1 MDLTKNNIKKTLEK
15 INMSGHSENIVSSG
29 ILKNIQ
35 VFGDQVDIDI
45 VVTNPALQARKKLE
59 VDIMKI
65 IHDDIY
71 EKAKININTKVE
83 LPKENKNDEN
93 EIDSPDR
100 PKISSQAK
108 KINGVDSIIAISS
121 AKGGV
126 GKSTV
131 TINLAA
137 ALAKKGC
144 KVGILDADIYGPS
157 VPTMMDVEGYVPK
170 SIKIDNKSKIEP
182 VESYNVKIMS
192 IGFFTK
198 LDQAVVWGGPMA
210 SKALNQM
217 IFDTHWGE
225 LDFLFLDLPPGT
237 GDIHLSLVQSLPITG
252 SIIVSTPQNVAL
264 ADARRGIKM
273 FQQESISVPI
283 LGLVENMAYFKTDD
297 SEDKH
302 YIFGE
307 DGVKYL
313 SKDLNI
319 NFLGEIPL
327 IKSLRE
333 ASDFGRPGSLQE
345 STEVSEIFDNISKK
359 KINEPAKINIDE
371 DNLNQIDFVEK
382 FESQRE
388 IKKNGVKH
396 SKVYLFAIKKK

>member
-15 INMSGHSENIVSSG
+15 INMTGHSKDIVSSG

-35 VFGDQVDIDI
+35 VFGDQVDIDL

-71 EKAKININTKVE
+71 EKAKINVNTKVE
-83 LPKENKNDEN
+83 SPKANENVEN

-100 PKISSQAK
+100 PKISTQAK
-108 KINGVDSIIAISS
+108 KIKGVDSIIAISS

-137 ALAKKGC
+137 TLAKKGC

-170 SIKIDNKSKIEP
+170 SIKINDKSKIEP
-182 VESYNVKIMS
+182 VESHDVKIMS

-198 LDQAVVWGGPMA
+198 LDQAVVWRGPMA

-252 SIIVSTPQNVAL
+252 SVIVSTPQNVAL

-283 LGLVENMAYFKTDD
+283 LGLIENMAYFKAED
-297 SEDKH
+297 SPTKH

-307 DGVKYL
+307 AGVKYL

-319 NFLGEIPL
+319 NFLGEIP
-327 IKSLRE
+327 IFQALRE

-345 STEVSEIFDNISKK
+345 STDVSNIFEEISKNMVEQLLIRNK
-359 KINEPAKINIDE
+359 ELPPTKIVEIT
-371 DNLNQIDFVEK
+371 NLVGC
-382 FESQRE
+382 S
-388 IKKNGVKH
+388 
-396 SKVYLFAIKKK
+396 AIKK

>member
-1 MDLTKNNIKKTLEK
+1 MDLTKKNITKTLEK
-15 INMSGHSENIVSSG
+15 INISGSSENIVSSG

-35 VFGDQVDIDI
+35 VFGDQVDIDLI
-45 VVTNPALQARKKLE
+45 INNPALQARKKLE

-83 LPKENKNDEN
+83 KLTSSSKEEDV
-93 EIDSPDR
+93 IDSPDS

-108 KINGVDSIIAISS
+108 KIEGIDSIIAVSS

-126 GKSTV
+126 GKSTL
-131 TINLAA
+131 TINLATT
-137 ALAKKGC
+137 LAKKGC

-157 VPTMMDVEGYVPK
+157 VPTMMDVEGYIPK
-170 SIKIDNKSKIEP
+170 SIKVNQQSKIDP
-182 VESYNVKIMS
+182 VESYGVKIMS

-198 LDQAVVWGGPMA
+198 LDQAVVWRGPMA

-217 IFDTHWGE
+217 IFDTNWGE

-237 GDIHLSLVQSLPITG
+237 GDIHLSIVQSLPITG
-252 SIIVSTPQNVAL
+252 SIIISTPQNVAL

-273 FQQESISVPI
+273 FQRDNISVPI
-283 LGLVENMAYFKTDD
+283 LGLIENMAYFKTND
-297 SEDKH
+297 SDQKH

-307 DGVKYL
+307 AGVKYL

-327 IKSLRE
+327 FKSLRE
-333 ASDFGRPGSLQE
+333 ASDFGRPASLQE
-345 STEVSEIFDNISKK
+345 STEISKIFDDISKNVVEQLL
-359 KINEPAKINIDE
+359 IRNNELPPTKVVEIT
-371 DNLNQIDFVEK
+371 NLVGC
-382 FESQRE
+382 S
-388 IKKNGVKH
+388 
-396 SKVYLFAIKKK
+396 AIKK

>member
-15 INMSGHSENIVSSG
+15 INMSGHSENIVSTG

-83 LPKENKNDEN
+83 LPKDNKNDEN

-170 SIKIDNKSKIEP
+170 SIKIDDKSKIEP

-198 LDQAVVWGGPMA
+198 LDQAVVWRGPMA

-273 FQQESISVPI
+273 FQQDSISVPI
-283 LGLVENMAYFKTDD
+283 LGLIENMAYFKTDESD
-297 SEDKH
+297 TRH

-307 DGVKYL
+307 SGVKYL

-319 NFLGEIPL
+319 NFLGEIP
-327 IKSLRE
+327 IFQSLRE

-345 STEVSEIFDNISKK
+345 STDVSKIFEEISKNMVEQLLIRNK
-359 KINEPAKINIDE
+359 ELPPTKIVEIT
-371 DNLNQIDFVEK
+371 NLVGC
-382 FESQRE
+382 S
-388 IKKNGVKH
+388 
-396 SKVYLFAIKKK
+396 AIKK

>member
-15 INMSGHSENIVSSG
+15 INMSGNSENIVSTG

-83 LPKENKNDEN
+83 LPKENENDEN

-170 SIKIDNKSKIEP
+170 SIKIDDKSKIEP

-198 LDQAVVWGGPMA
+198 LDQAVVWRGPMA

-273 FQQESISVPI
+273 FQQDSISVPI
-283 LGLVENMAYFKTDD
+283 LGLIENMAYFKTDESD
-297 SEDKH
+297 TRH

-307 DGVKYL
+307 SGVKYL

-319 NFLGEIPL
+319 NFLGEIP
-327 IKSLRE
+327 IFQSLRE

-345 STEVSEIFDNISKK
+345 STDVSNIFEEISKNMVEQLLIRNK
-359 KINEPAKINIDE
+359 ELPPTKIVEIT
-371 DNLNQIDFVEK
+371 NLVGC
-382 FESQRE
+382 S
-388 IKKNGVKH
+388 
-396 SKVYLFAIKKK
+396 AIKK

>member
-15 INMSGHSENIVSSG
+15 INMSGHSENIVSTG

-83 LPKENKNDEN
+83 LPKENQNDEN
-93 EIDSPDR
+93 EIASPDR

-170 SIKIDNKSKIEP
+170 SIKIDDKSKIEP

-198 LDQAVVWGGPMA
+198 LDQAVVWRGPMA

-273 FQQESISVPI
+273 FRQDSISVPI
-283 LGLVENMAYFKTDD
+283 LGLIENMAYFKTDESD
-297 SEDKH
+297 TRH

-307 DGVKYL
+307 SGVKYL

-319 NFLGEIPL
+319 NFLGEIP
-327 IKSLRE
+327 IFQSLRE

-345 STEVSEIFDNISKK
+345 STDVSNIFEEISKNMVEQLLIRNK
-359 KINEPAKINIDE
+359 ELPPTKIVEIT
-371 DNLNQIDFVEK
+371 NLVGC
-382 FESQRE
+382 S
-388 IKKNGVKH
+388 
-396 SKVYLFAIKKK
+396 AIKK

>member
-15 INMSGHSENIVSSG
+15 INMSGHSENIVSTG

-83 LPKENKNDEN
+83 LPKENDEN

-170 SIKIDNKSKIEP
+170 SIKIDDKSKIEP

-198 LDQAVVWGGPMA
+198 LDQAVVWRGPMA

-273 FQQESISVPI
+273 FRQDSISVPI
-283 LGLVENMAYFKTDD
+283 LGLIENMAYFKTDESD
-297 SEDKH
+297 TRH

-307 DGVKYL
+307 SGVKYL

-319 NFLGEIPL
+319 NFLGEIP
-327 IKSLRE
+327 IFQSLRE
-333 ASDFGRPGSLQE
+333 ASDFGRPASLQE
-345 STEVSEIFDNISKK
+345 STDVSNIFEEISKNMVEQLLIRNK
-359 KINEPAKINIDE
+359 ELPPTKIVEIT
-371 DNLNQIDFVEK
+371 NLVGC
-382 FESQRE
+382 S
-388 IKKNGVKH
+388 
-396 SKVYLFAIKKK
+396 AIKK

>member
-1 MDLTKNNIKKTLEK
+1 MDLTKKNIKKTLEK
-15 INMSGHSENIVSSG
+15 INMTGHSKDIVSSG

-35 VFGDQVDIDI
+35 VFGDQVDIDL

-71 EKAKININTKVE
+71 EKAKINVNTKVE
-83 LPKENKNDEN
+83 SPKANKKVEN

-100 PKISSQAK
+100 PKISTQAK
-108 KINGVDSIIAISS
+108 KIKGVDSIIAISS

-137 ALAKKGC
+137 SLAKKGC

-170 SIKIDNKSKIEP
+170 SIKINDKSKIEP
-182 VESYNVKIMS
+182 VESYDVKIMS

-198 LDQAVVWGGPMA
+198 LDQAVVWRGPMA

-283 LGLVENMAYFKTDD
+283 LGLIENMAYFKAED
-297 SEDKH
+297 SETKH
-302 YIFGE
+302 YLFGE
-307 DGVKYL
+307 AGVKYL

-319 NFLGEIPL
+319 NFLGEIP
-327 IKSLRE
+327 IFQALRE

-345 STEVSEIFDNISKK
+345 STDVSNIFEEISKNMVEQLLIRNK
-359 KINEPAKINIDE
+359 ELPPTKIVEIT
-371 DNLNQIDFVEK
+371 NLVGC
-382 FESQRE
+382 S
-388 IKKNGVKH
+388 
-396 SKVYLFAIKKK
+396 AIKK

>member
-15 INMSGHSENIVSSG
+15 INMSGHSENIVSTG

-83 LPKENKNDEN
+83 LPKENENDEN
-93 EIDSPDR
+93 EIDSPNR

-170 SIKIDNKSKIEP
+170 SIKIDDKSKIEP

-198 LDQAVVWGGPMA
+198 LDQAVVWRGPMA

-273 FQQESISVPI
+273 FQQDSISVPI
-283 LGLVENMAYFKTDD
+283 LGLIENMAYFKTDESD
-297 SEDKH
+297 TRH

-307 DGVKYL
+307 SGVKYL

-319 NFLGEIPL
+319 NFLGEIP
-327 IKSLRE
+327 IFQSLRE

-345 STEVSEIFDNISKK
+345 STDVSNIFEEISKNMVEQLLIRNK
-359 KINEPAKINIDE
+359 ELPPTKIVEIT
-371 DNLNQIDFVEK
+371 NLVGC
-382 FESQRE
+382 S
-388 IKKNGVKH
+388 
-396 SKVYLFAIKKK
+396 AIKK

>member
-15 INMSGHSENIVSSG
+15 INMSGHSENIVSTG

-83 LPKENKNDEN
+83 LPKENENDEN

-108 KINGVDSIIAISS
+108 NINGVDSIIAISS

-170 SIKIDNKSKIEP
+170 SIKIDDKSKIEP

-198 LDQAVVWGGPMA
+198 LDQAVVWRGPMA

-273 FQQESISVPI
+273 FQQDSISVPI
-283 LGLVENMAYFKTDD
+283 LGLIENMAYFKTDESD
-297 SEDKH
+297 TRH

-307 DGVKYL
+307 SGVKYL

-319 NFLGEIPL
+319 NFLGEIP
-327 IKSLRE
+327 IFQSLRE

-345 STEVSEIFDNISKK
+345 STDVSNIFEEISKNMVEQLLIRNK
-359 KINEPAKINIDE
+359 ELPPTKIVEIT
-371 DNLNQIDFVEK
+371 NLVGC
-382 FESQRE
+382 S
-388 IKKNGVKH
+388 
-396 SKVYLFAIKKK
+396 AIKK

>member
-15 INMSGHSENIVSSG
+15 INMSGHSENIVSTG

-83 LPKENKNDEN
+83 LPKENENDEN

-170 SIKIDNKSKIEP
+170 SIKIDDKSKIEP

-198 LDQAVVWGGPMA
+198 LDQAVVWRGPMA

-273 FQQESISVPI
+273 FQQDSISVPI
-283 LGLVENMAYFKTDD
+283 LGLIENMAYFKTDESD
-297 SEDKH
+297 TRH

-307 DGVKYL
+307 SGVKYL

-319 NFLGEIPL
+319 NFLGEIP
-327 IKSLRE
+327 IFQSLRE

-345 STEVSEIFDNISKK
+345 SSDVSNIFEEISKNMVEQLLIRNK
-359 KINEPAKINIDE
+359 ELPPTKIVEIT
-371 DNLNQIDFVEK
+371 NLVGC
-382 FESQRE
+382 S
-388 IKKNGVKH
+388 
-396 SKVYLFAIKKK
+396 AIKK

>member
-15 INMSGHSENIVSSG
+15 INMSGHSENIVSTG

-83 LPKENKNDEN
+83 LPKENENDEN

-170 SIKIDNKSKIEP
+170 SIKINDKSKIEP

-198 LDQAVVWGGPMA
+198 LDQAVVWRGPMA

-273 FQQESISVPI
+273 FQQDSISVPI
-283 LGLVENMAYFKTDD
+283 LGLIENMAYFKTDESD
-297 SEDKH
+297 TRH

-307 DGVKYL
+307 SGVKYL

-319 NFLGEIPL
+319 NFLGEIP
-327 IKSLRE
+327 IFQSLRE

-345 STEVSEIFDNISKK
+345 STDVSNIFEEISKNMVEQLLIRNK
-359 KINEPAKINIDE
+359 ELPPTKIVEIT
-371 DNLNQIDFVEK
+371 NLVGC
-382 FESQRE
+382 S
-388 IKKNGVKH
+388 
-396 SKVYLFAIKKK
+396 AIKK

>member
-15 INMSGHSENIVSSG
+15 INMSGHSENIVSTG

-83 LPKENKNDEN
+83 LPKDNENDEN

-170 SIKIDNKSKIEP
+170 SIKIDDKSKIEP

-198 LDQAVVWGGPMA
+198 LDQAVVWRGPMA

-273 FQQESISVPI
+273 FQQDSISVPI
-283 LGLVENMAYFKTDD
+283 LGLIENMAYFKTDESD
-297 SEDKH
+297 TRH

-307 DGVKYL
+307 SGVKYL

-319 NFLGEIPL
+319 NFLGEIP
-327 IKSLRE
+327 IFQSLRE

-345 STEVSEIFDNISKK
+345 STDVSNIFEEISKNMVEQLLVRNK
-359 KINEPAKINIDE
+359 ELPPTKIVEIT
-371 DNLNQIDFVEK
+371 NLVGC
-382 FESQRE
+382 S
-388 IKKNGVKH
+388 
-396 SKVYLFAIKKK
+396 AIKK

>member
-15 INMSGHSENIVSSG
+15 INMSGHSENIVSTG

-83 LPKENKNDEN
+83 LPKENENDEN

-170 SIKIDNKSKIEP
+170 SIKIDDKSKIEP

-198 LDQAVVWGGPMA
+198 LDQAVVWRGPMA

-273 FQQESISVPI
+273 FQQDSISVPI
-283 LGLVENMAYFKTDD
+283 LGLIENMAYFKTDESD
-297 SEDKH
+297 TRH

-307 DGVKYL
+307 SGVKYL

-319 NFLGEIPL
+319 NFLGEIP
-327 IKSLRE
+327 IFQSLRE

-345 STEVSEIFDNISKK
+345 STDVSKIFEEISKNMVEQLLIRNK
-359 KINEPAKINIDE
+359 ELPPTKIVEIT
-371 DNLNQIDFVEK
+371 NLVGC
-382 FESQRE
+382 S
-388 IKKNGVKH
+388 
-396 SKVYLFAIKKK
+396 AIKK

>member
-15 INMSGHSENIVSSG
+15 ISMTGHSKNIVSSG

-35 VFGDQVDIDI
+35 VFGDQVDIDL

-71 EKAKININTKVE
+71 EKA
-83 LPKENKNDEN
+83 
-93 EIDSPDR
+93 
-100 PKISSQAK
+100 

-170 SIKIDNKSKIEP
+170 SIKINDKSKIEP
-182 VESYNVKIMS
+182 VESYDVKIMS

-198 LDQAVVWGGPMA
+198 LDQAVVWRGPMA

-283 LGLVENMAYFKTDD
+283 LGLIENMAYFRAED
-297 SEDKH
+297 SATKH

-307 DGVKYL
+307 AGVKYL

-319 NFLGEIPL
+319 NFLGEIP
-327 IKSLRE
+327 IFQALRE

-345 STEVSEIFDNISKK
+345 STDVSNIFEEISKNMVEQLLIRNK
-359 KINEPAKINIDE
+359 ELPPTKIVEIT
-371 DNLNQIDFVEK
+371 NLVGC
-382 FESQRE
+382 S
-388 IKKNGVKH
+388 
-396 SKVYLFAIKKK
+396 AIKK

>member
-15 INMSGHSENIVSSG
+15 INMSGHSENIVSTG

-83 LPKENKNDEN
+83 LPIENENDEN

-170 SIKIDNKSKIEP
+170 SIKIDDKSKIEP

-198 LDQAVVWGGPMA
+198 LDQAVVWRGPMA

-273 FQQESISVPI
+273 FQQDSISVPI
-283 LGLVENMAYFKTDD
+283 LGLIENMAYFKTDESD
-297 SEDKH
+297 TRH

-307 DGVKYL
+307 SGVKYL

-319 NFLGEIPL
+319 NFLGEIP
-327 IKSLRE
+327 IFQSLRE

-345 STEVSEIFDNISKK
+345 STDVSNIFEEISKNMVEQLLIRNK
-359 KINEPAKINIDE
+359 ELPPTKIVEIT
-371 DNLNQIDFVEK
+371 NLVGC
-382 FESQRE
+382 S
-388 IKKNGVKH
+388 
-396 SKVYLFAIKKK
+396 AIKK

>member
-1 MDLTKNNIKKTLEK
+1 MDLTKKNIKTTLEK
-15 INMSGHSENIVSSG
+15 INMSGYSENIVSAG

-45 VVTNPALQARKKLE
+45 VVSNPALQARKKLE
-59 VDIMKI
+59 VEIMKI

-83 LPKENKNDEN
+83 SPKVNKNEEN
-93 EIDSPDR
+93 EIDSPER

-108 KINGVDSIIAISS
+108 KIKGVDSIIAISS

-157 VPTMMDVEGYVPK
+157 VPTMMDVEGYIPK
-170 SIKIDNKSKIEP
+170 SIKINDKSKIEP
-182 VESYNVKIMS
+182 VENYNVKVMS

-198 LDQAVVWGGPMA
+198 LDQAVVWRGPMA

-273 FQQESISVPI
+273 FQQDSISVPI
-283 LGLVENMAYFKTDD
+283 LGLIENMAYFKTDD
-297 SEDKH
+297 SDIKH

-307 DGVKYL
+307 SGVKYL

-319 NFLGEIPL
+319 NFLGEIP
-327 IKSLRE
+327 IYKSLRE
-333 ASDFGRPGSLQE
+333 ASDFGRPVSLQE
-345 STEVSEIFDNISKK
+345 SSDVSNIFEEISKNMVEQLLIRNK
-359 KINEPAKINIDE
+359 ELPPTKIVEIT
-371 DNLNQIDFVEK
+371 NLVGC
-382 FESQRE
+382 S
-388 IKKNGVKH
+388 
-396 SKVYLFAIKKK
+396 AIKK

>member
-1 MDLTKNNIKKTLEK
+1 MKLTNNNITKVLQK
-15 INMSGHSENIVSSG
+15 IKMTGSNQDVVSSG

-35 VFGDQVDIDI
+35 VFGDQVDIDLVI
-45 VVTNPALQARKKLE
+45 NNPALQARKRLE

-65 IHDDIY
+65 IHDEIY
-71 EKAKININTKVE
+71 EKAKIKVNTKVE
-83 LPKENKNDEN
+83 KLEKPHKEDKEV
-93 EIDSPDR
+93 DSPDL
-100 PKISSQAK
+100 PKITTNSK
-108 KINGVDSIIAISS
+108 KITGVDSIIAVSS

-137 ALAKKGC
+137 YLAKKGC

-170 SIKIDNKSKIEP
+170 STKVNGQSKIDPI
-182 VESYNVKIMS
+182 ESYGVKIMS

-198 LDQAVVWGGPMA
+198 LDQAVIWRGPMA

-217 IFDTHWGE
+217 IFDTNWGS

-283 LGLVENMAYFKTDD
+283 LGLIENMAYFSTED
-297 SEDKH
+297 SEEKH

-307 DGVKYL
+307 AGVKYL
-313 SKDLNI
+313 SEDLNI

-327 IKSLRE
+327 FKDLRE

-345 STEVSEIFDNISKK
+345 STEVSEIFDNISKNVVEQLLK
-359 KINEPAKINIDE
+359 RNKELPPTKIVEIT
-371 DNLNQIDFVEK
+371 NLVGC
-382 FESQRE
+382 S
-388 IKKNGVKH
+388 
-396 SKVYLFAIKKK
+396 AIKK

>member
-1 MDLTKNNIKKTLEK
+1 MKLTNNNITKVLQK
-15 INMSGHSENIVSSG
+15 IKMTGSNQDVVSSG

-35 VFGDQVDIDI
+35 VFGDQVDIDLVI
-45 VVTNPALQARKKLE
+45 DNPTLQARKRLE

-65 IHDDIY
+65 IHDEIY
-71 EKAKININTKVE
+71 EKAKIKVNTKVE
-83 LPKENKNDEN
+83 KLEKPIKEDKEV
-93 EIDSPDR
+93 DSPDL
-100 PKISSQAK
+100 PKITTNSK
-108 KINGVDSIIAISS
+108 KITGVDSIIAVSS

-137 ALAKKGC
+137 YLAKKGC

-170 SIKIDNKSKIEP
+170 STKVNGQSKIDPI
-182 VESYNVKIMS
+182 ESYGVKIMS

-198 LDQAVVWGGPMA
+198 LDQAVIWRGPMA

-217 IFDTHWGE
+217 IFDTNWGS

-283 LGLVENMAYFKTDD
+283 LGLIENMAYFSTED
-297 SEDKH
+297 SEEKH

-307 DGVKYL
+307 AGVKYL
-313 SKDLNI
+313 SEDLNI

-327 IKSLRE
+327 FKDLRE
-333 ASDFGRPGSLQE
+333 SSDYGRPGSLQE
-345 STEVSEIFDNISKK
+345 STEVSEVFENISKNVVEQLLK
-359 KINEPAKINIDE
+359 RNKELPPTKIVEIT
-371 DNLNQIDFVEK
+371 NLVGC
-382 FESQRE
+382 S
-388 IKKNGVKH
+388 
-396 SKVYLFAIKKK
+396 AIKK

>member
-1 MDLTKNNIKKTLEK
+1 MELTKINIKKTLENVN
-15 INMSGHSENIVSSG
+15 ISGSSENIVATG

-35 VFGDQVDIDI
+35 VFGDQVDIDLI
-45 VVTNPALQARKKLE
+45 LSNPTLQARKKLE

-65 IHDDIY
+65 IHTDIY
-71 EKAKININTKVE
+71 EKAKININVKIEKV
-83 LPKENKNDEN
+83 DA
-93 EIDSPDR
+93 
-100 PKISSQAK
+100 KISSQSK
-108 KINGVDSIIAISS
+108 KISGVDSIIAVSS

-126 GKSTV
+126 GKSTL

-137 ALAKKGC
+137 TLAKKGC

-170 SIKIDNKSKIEP
+170 SIKVNGESKIEP
-182 VESYNVKIMS
+182 IESYGVKIMS

-198 LDQAVVWGGPMA
+198 LDQAVVWRGPMA

-217 IFDTHWGE
+217 IFDTNWGE

-252 SIIVSTPQNVAL
+252 SIIISTPQNVAL

-273 FQQESISVPI
+273 FQLDNISVPI
-283 LGLVENMAYFKTDD
+283 LGLVENMAYFKADD
-297 SEDKH
+297 TEEKH

-307 DGVKYL
+307 AGVKYL

-327 IKSLRE
+327 FKSLRE

-345 STEVSEIFDNISKK
+345 SSEISEIFDNISKNVVEQLLIRNK
-359 KINEPAKINIDE
+359 ELPTTKIVEIT
-371 DNLNQIDFVEK
+371 NLVGC
-382 FESQRE
+382 S
-388 IKKNGVKH
+388 
-396 SKVYLFAIKKK
+396 AIKK

>member
-15 INMSGHSENIVSSG
+15 INMSGHSENIVSTG

-83 LPKENKNDEN
+83 LPKENENDEN

-170 SIKIDNKSKIEP
+170 SIKIDDKSKIEP

-198 LDQAVVWGGPMA
+198 LDQAVVWRGPMA

-273 FQQESISVPI
+273 FQQDSISVPI
-283 LGLVENMAYFKTDD
+283 LGLIENMAYFKTDESD
-297 SEDKH
+297 TRH

-307 DGVKYL
+307 SGVKYL

-319 NFLGEIPL
+319 NFLGEIP
-327 IKSLRE
+327 IFQSLRE

-345 STEVSEIFDNISKK
+345 STDVSNIFEEISKNMVEQLIIRNK
-359 KINEPAKINIDE
+359 ELPPTKIVEIT
-371 DNLNQIDFVEK
+371 NLVGC
-382 FESQRE
+382 S
-388 IKKNGVKH
+388 
-396 SKVYLFAIKKK
+396 AIKK

>member
-15 INMSGHSENIVSSG
+15 INMSGHSENIVSTG

-83 LPKENKNDEN
+83 LPKENENDEN

-170 SIKIDNKSKIEP
+170 SIKIDDKSKIEP
-182 VESYNVKIMS
+182 VESYNDKIMS

-198 LDQAVVWGGPMA
+198 LDQAVVWRGPMA

-273 FQQESISVPI
+273 FQQDSISVPI
-283 LGLVENMAYFKTDD
+283 LGLIENMAYFKTDESD
-297 SEDKH
+297 TRH

-307 DGVKYL
+307 SGVRYL

-319 NFLGEIPL
+319 NFLGEIP
-327 IKSLRE
+327 IFQSLRE

-345 STEVSEIFDNISKK
+345 STDVSNIFEEISKNMVEQLLIRNK
-359 KINEPAKINIDE
+359 ELPPTKIVEIT
-371 DNLNQIDFVEK
+371 NLVGC
-382 FESQRE
+382 S
-388 IKKNGVKH
+388 
-396 SKVYLFAIKKK
+396 AIKK

>member
-15 INMSGHSENIVSSG
+15 INMSGHSENIVSTG

-83 LPKENKNDEN
+83 LPIENENDEN

-170 SIKIDNKSKIEP
+170 SIKIDDKSKIEP

-198 LDQAVVWGGPMA
+198 LDQAVVWRGPMA

-273 FQQESISVPI
+273 FQQDSISVPI
-283 LGLVENMAYFKTDD
+283 LGLIENMAYFKTDESD
-297 SEDKH
+297 IKH

-307 DGVKYL
+307 SGVKYL

-319 NFLGEIPL
+319 NFLGEIP
-327 IKSLRE
+327 IFQSLRE

-345 STEVSEIFDNISKK
+345 STDVSNIFEEISKNMVEQLLIRNK
-359 KINEPAKINIDE
+359 ELPPTKIVEIT
-371 DNLNQIDFVEK
+371 NLVGC
-382 FESQRE
+382 S
-388 IKKNGVKH
+388 
-396 SKVYLFAIKKK
+396 AIKK

>member
-1 MDLTKNNIKKTLEK
+1 MDLTKQNITKTLEK
-15 INMSGHSENIVSSG
+15 VNMSGSSDNIVSSG
-29 ILKNIQ
+29 ILKNVQ

-45 VVTNPALQARKKLE
+45 VVSNPALQARKKLE

-83 LPKENKNDEN
+83 SPKVDKEEGN
-93 EIDSPDR
+93 EIDSPER

-108 KINGVDSIIAISS
+108 KIKGVDSIIAISS

-157 VPTMMDVEGYVPK
+157 VPTMMDVEGYIPK
-170 SIKIDNKSKIEP
+170 SIKINDQSKIEP

-198 LDQAVVWGGPMA
+198 LDQAVVWRGPMA

-217 IFDTHWGE
+217 IFDTNWGE

-283 LGLVENMAYFKTDD
+283 LGLIENMAYFQTED
-297 SEDKH
+297 SETKH

-307 DGVKYL
+307 AGVKYL

-319 NFLGEIPL
+319 NFLGEIP
-327 IKSLRE
+327 IFKSLRE

-345 STEVSEIFDNISKK
+345 SSDVSNIFDDISKNVVEQLLIRNK
-359 KINEPAKINIDE
+359 ELPPTKIVEIT
-371 DNLNQIDFVEK
+371 NLVGC
-382 FESQRE
+382 S
-388 IKKNGVKH
+388 
-396 SKVYLFAIKKK
+396 AIKKQ

>member
-15 INMSGHSENIVSSG
+15 INMSGHSENIVSTG

-83 LPKENKNDEN
+83 LPKENENDEN

-170 SIKIDNKSKIEP
+170 SIKIDDKSKIEP

-198 LDQAVVWGGPMA
+198 LDQAVVWRGPMA

-225 LDFLFLDLPPGT
+225 LDFLFLDLPAGT

-273 FQQESISVPI
+273 FQQDSISVPI
-283 LGLVENMAYFKTDD
+283 LGLIENMAYFKTDESD
-297 SEDKH
+297 TRH

-307 DGVKYL
+307 SGVKYL

-319 NFLGEIPL
+319 YFLGEIP
-327 IKSLRE
+327 IFQSLRE
-333 ASDFGRPGSLQE
+333 ASDIGRPGSLQE
-345 STEVSEIFDNISKK
+345 STDVSNIFEEISKNMVEQLLIRNK
-359 KINEPAKINIDE
+359 ELPPTKIVEIT
-371 DNLNQIDFVEK
+371 NLVGC
-382 FESQRE
+382 S
-388 IKKNGVKH
+388 
-396 SKVYLFAIKKK
+396 AIKK

>member
-1 MDLTKNNIKKTLEK
+1 MELTKSNIKKTLENVN
-15 INMSGHSENIVSSG
+15 ISGSSENIVSSG

-35 VFGDQVDIDI
+35 VFGDQVDIDLI
-45 VVTNPALQARKKLE
+45 LSNPTLQARKKLE

-65 IHDDIY
+65 IHADIY
-71 EKAKININTKVE
+71 EKAKININVKIEKV
-83 LPKENKNDEN
+83 
-93 EIDSPDR
+93 DS
-100 PKISSQAK
+100 KISSQSK
-108 KINGVDSIIAISS
+108 KISGVDSIIAVSS

-126 GKSTV
+126 GKSTL

-137 ALAKKGC
+137 TLAKKGC

-170 SIKIDNKSKIEP
+170 SIKVNGESKIEP
-182 VESYNVKIMS
+182 IESYGVKIMS

-198 LDQAVVWGGPMA
+198 LDQAVVWRGPMA

-217 IFDTHWGE
+217 IFDTNWGE

-237 GDIHLSLVQSLPITG
+237 GDIHLSIVQSLPITG
-252 SIIVSTPQNVAL
+252 SIIISTPQNVAL

-273 FQQESISVPI
+273 FQQDNISVPI

-297 SEDKH
+297 SNEKH

-307 DGVKYL
+307 AGVKYL

-327 IKSLRE
+327 FKSLEKHLILEDLDHFKNQR
-333 ASDFGRPGSLQE
+333 
-345 STEVSEIFDNISKK
+345 NIRY
-359 KINEPAKINIDE
+359 I
-371 DNLNQIDFVEK
+371 
-382 FESQRE
+382 
-388 IKKNGVKH
+388 
-396 SKVYLFAIKKK
+396 

>member
-1 MDLTKNNIKKTLEK
+1 MELTKSNIKKTLENVN
-15 INMSGHSENIVSSG
+15 ISGSAENIVSSG

-35 VFGDQVDIDI
+35 VFGDQVDIDLI
-45 VVTNPALQARKKLE
+45 LSNPTLQARKKLE

-65 IHDDIY
+65 IHADIY
-71 EKAKININTKVE
+71 EKAKININVKIEKV
-83 LPKENKNDEN
+83 
-93 EIDSPDR
+93 DS
-100 PKISSQAK
+100 KISSQSK
-108 KINGVDSIIAISS
+108 KISGVDSIIAVSS

-126 GKSTV
+126 GKSTL

-137 ALAKKGC
+137 TLAKKGC

-157 VPTMMDVEGYVPK
+157 IPTMMDVEGYVPK
-170 SIKIDNKSKIEP
+170 SIKVNGESKIEP
-182 VESYNVKIMS
+182 IESYGVKIMS

-198 LDQAVVWGGPMA
+198 LDQAVVWRGPMA

-217 IFDTHWGE
+217 IFDTNWGE

-237 GDIHLSLVQSLPITG
+237 GDIHLSIVQSLPITG
-252 SIIVSTPQNVAL
+252 SIIISTPQNVAL

-273 FQQESISVPI
+273 FQQDNISVPI
-283 LGLVENMAYFKTDD
+283 LGLVENMAYFKTDN
-297 SEDKH
+297 SNEKH

-307 DGVKYL
+307 AGVKYL

-327 IKSLRE
+327 FKSLRE

-345 STEVSEIFDNISKK
+345 SSEISDIFDDISKNVVEQLLIRNK
-359 KINEPAKINIDE
+359 ELPPTKVVEIT
-371 DNLNQIDFVEK
+371 NLVGC
-382 FESQRE
+382 S
-388 IKKNGVKH
+388 
-396 SKVYLFAIKKK
+396 AIKK

>member
-83 LPKENKNDEN
+83 LPKENENDEN

-170 SIKIDNKSKIEP
+170 SIKIDDKSKIEP

-198 LDQAVVWGGPMA
+198 LDQAVVWRGPMA

-273 FQQESISVPI
+273 FQQDSISVPI
-283 LGLVENMAYFKTDD
+283 LGLIENMAYFKTDESD
-297 SEDKH
+297 TRH

-307 DGVKYL
+307 SGVKYL

-319 NFLGEIPL
+319 NFLGEIP
-327 IKSLRE
+327 IFQSLRE

-345 STEVSEIFDNISKK
+345 YTDVSNIFEEISKNMVEQLLVRNK
-359 KINEPAKINIDE
+359 ELPPTKIVEIT
-371 DNLNQIDFVEK
+371 NLVGC
-382 FESQRE
+382 S
-388 IKKNGVKH
+388 
-396 SKVYLFAIKKK
+396 AIKK

>member
-15 INMSGHSENIVSSG
+15 INMSGHSENIVSTG

-83 LPKENKNDEN
+83 LQKDNENDEN

-108 KINGVDSIIAISS
+108 KIKGVDSIIAISS

-131 TINLAA
+131 TINIASV
-137 ALAKKGC
+137 LAKKGC

-170 SIKIDNKSKIEP
+170 SIKIDDKSKIEP

-198 LDQAVVWGGPMA
+198 LDQAVVWRGPMA

-273 FQQESISVPI
+273 FQQDSISVPI
-283 LGLVENMAYFKTDD
+283 LGLIENMAYFKTDESD
-297 SEDKH
+297 IKH

-307 DGVKYL
+307 SGVKYL

-319 NFLGEIPL
+319 NFLGEIP
-327 IKSLRE
+327 IFQSLRE

-345 STEVSEIFDNISKK
+345 STDVSNIFEEISKNMVEQLLIRNK
-359 KINEPAKINIDE
+359 ELPPTKIVEIT
-371 DNLNQIDFVEK
+371 NLVGC
-382 FESQRE
+382 S
-388 IKKNGVKH
+388 
-396 SKVYLFAIKKK
+396 AIKK

>member
-15 INMSGHSENIVSSG
+15 INMSGHSENIVSTG

-71 EKAKININTKVE
+71 EKAKININTTVE
-83 LPKENKNDEN
+83 LPKENENDEN

-170 SIKIDNKSKIEP
+170 SIKIDDKSKIEP

-198 LDQAVVWGGPMA
+198 LDQAVVWRGPMA

-273 FQQESISVPI
+273 FQQDSISVPI
-283 LGLVENMAYFKTDD
+283 LGLIENMAYFKTDESD
-297 SEDKH
+297 TRH

-307 DGVKYL
+307 SGVKYL

-319 NFLGEIPL
+319 NFLGEIP
-327 IKSLRE
+327 IFQSLRE
-333 ASDFGRPGSLQE
+333 AADFGRPGSLQE
-345 STEVSEIFDNISKK
+345 STDVSNIFEEISKNMVEQLLVRNK
-359 KINEPAKINIDE
+359 ELPPTKIVEIT
-371 DNLNQIDFVEK
+371 NLVGC
-382 FESQRE
+382 S
-388 IKKNGVKH
+388 
-396 SKVYLFAIKKK
+396 AIKK

>member
-1 MDLTKNNIKKTLEK
+1 MELTKSNIKKTLENVN
-15 INMSGHSENIVSSG
+15 ISGSSENIVSSG

-35 VFGDQVDIDI
+35 VFGDQVDIDLI
-45 VVTNPALQARKKLE
+45 LSNPTLQARKKLE

-65 IHDDIY
+65 IHADIY
-71 EKAKININTKVE
+71 EKAKININVKIEKV
-83 LPKENKNDEN
+83 
-93 EIDSPDR
+93 DS
-100 PKISSQAK
+100 KISSQSK
-108 KINGVDSIIAISS
+108 KISGVDSIIAVSS

-126 GKSTV
+126 GKSTL

-137 ALAKKGC
+137 TLAKKGC

-170 SIKIDNKSKIEP
+170 SIKVNGESKIEP
-182 VESYNVKIMS
+182 IESYGVKIMS

-198 LDQAVVWGGPMA
+198 LDQAVVWRGPMA

-217 IFDTHWGE
+217 IFDTNWGE

-237 GDIHLSLVQSLPITG
+237 GDIHLSIVQSLPITG
-252 SIIVSTPQNVAL
+252 SIIISTPQNVAL

-273 FQQESISVPI
+273 FQQDNISVPI

-297 SEDKH
+297 SNEKH
-302 YIFGE
+302 YSFGE
-307 DGVKYL
+307 AGVKYL

-327 IKSLRE
+327 FKSLRE

-345 STEVSEIFDNISKK
+345 SSEISDIFDDISKNVVEQLLIRNK
-359 KINEPAKINIDE
+359 ELPPTKVVEIT
-371 DNLNQIDFVEK
+371 NLVGC
-382 FESQRE
+382 S
-388 IKKNGVKH
+388 
-396 SKVYLFAIKKK
+396 AIKK

>member
-15 INMSGHSENIVSSG
+15 INMSGHSENIVSTG

-83 LPKENKNDEN
+83 LPIENENDEN

-170 SIKIDNKSKIEP
+170 SIKIDDKSKIEP

-198 LDQAVVWGGPMA
+198 LDQAVVWRGPMA

-273 FQQESISVPI
+273 FQQDSISVPI
-283 LGLVENMAYFKTDD
+283 LGLIENMAYFKTDESD
-297 SEDKH
+297 TRH

-307 DGVKYL
+307 SGVRYL

-319 NFLGEIPL
+319 NFLGEIP
-327 IKSLRE
+327 IFQSLRE

-345 STEVSEIFDNISKK
+345 STDVSNIFEEISKNMVEQLLIRNK
-359 KINEPAKINIDE
+359 ELPPTKIVEIT
-371 DNLNQIDFVEK
+371 NLVGC
-382 FESQRE
+382 S
-388 IKKNGVKH
+388 
-396 SKVYLFAIKKK
+396 AIKK